1 MPQALVIRAAG
12 TNCDAEL
19 VRAFTMAGAT
29 PRLVHLDA
37 LIADPS
43 PLEQAELI
51 GFPGG
56 FSYGDD
62 IASGR
67 VFAAKIRAN
76 LQRQLLEA
84 VDRGACVIGVCN
96 GFQILVQLG
105 LLPGLDREGSD
116 WPRQSVALVENDS
129 GTFTD
134 RWVRVVPSAETP
146 CVWTRSWAAL
156 SPSVNADDLLQLP
169 IAHGEGRLV
178 CADDDTLKRLLD
190 AGCAPLLY
198 ADNPNGSTAD
208 IAGLCD
214 PSGRVFG
221 LMPHPERYIDWN
233 RHPYWTRLAP
243 EIRHGDAPG
252 LLCFK
257 DAVAAVGAASSAV

>member
-1 MPQALVIRAAG
+1 MATALVIRAAG
-12 TNCDAEL
+12 TNCDTEL
-19 VRAFTMAGAT
+19 VRAFALAGAT
-29 PRLVHLDA
+29 PELVHVDA

-43 PLEQAELI
+43 RLDRADLI
-51 GFPGG
+51 ALPGG

-67 VFAAKIRAN
+67 VFAAKLRAH
-76 LQRQLLEA
+76 LQGPLLAA
-84 VDRGACVIGVCN
+84 VERGACVIGVCN

-105 LLPGLDREGSD
+105 LLPGLDAKRGEF
-116 WPRQSVALVENDS
+116 PRPMVSLVENAS
-129 GTFTD
+129 GRFTD
-134 RWVRVVPSAETP
+134 EWVGVRAEADSP

-156 SPSVNADDLLQLP
+156 GASASANDLMQLP

-178 CADDDTLKRLLD
+178 CASDDALERLIG
-190 AGCAPLLY
+190 AGCAPLRY
-198 ADNPNGSTAD
+198 TRNPNGSAAD

-221 LMPHPERYIDWN
+221 LMPHPERYLDWN
-233 RHPYWTRLAP
+233 RHPYFTRLGTDVQRSDP
-243 EIRHGDAPG
+243 PG

-257 DAVAAVGAASSAV
+257 DAVAAVAAHAV